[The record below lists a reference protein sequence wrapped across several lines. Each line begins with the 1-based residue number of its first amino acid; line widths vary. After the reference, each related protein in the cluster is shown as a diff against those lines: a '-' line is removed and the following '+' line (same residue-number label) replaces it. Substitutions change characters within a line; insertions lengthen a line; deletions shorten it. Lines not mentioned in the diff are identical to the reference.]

1 LPFIGIVKKQG
12 RFSIT
17 MQWNELTVI
26 SCYIFP
32 NVDDTIYEEFL
43 NELDDGIQEAGKDL
57 IIGGDFNSKSV
68 LWGCKHDN
76 IRGDRLARWC
86 ASRDMI
92 LVNIG
97 NQPTCVRPQGT
108 SIVDVTWSNST
119 VKSRIT
125 QWIVLE
131 DETLS
136 DHKYISF
143 VVITDK
149 NNCTVHRKKKYVRWA
164 YKKFNNDMYKEALE
178 WSCMGQTPEL
188 DVGKAAKLAQ
198 EALTTACDYSM
209 PRAKPIRKDS
219 VYWWNPIIAELRK
232 ACYTARKRW
241 QKAKMDKST
250 NSILEMEEVYR
261 ARKKDLRNEI

>member
-1 LPFIGIVKKQG
+1 
-12 RFSIT
+12 

-43 NELDDGIQEAGKDL
+43 DELDDGIQEAGKDL
-57 IIGGDFNSKSV
+57 IGGDFNSKSV

-136 DHKYISF
+136 DHKYIRSSLLLIRTI
-143 VVITDK
+143 VLYIEKRSTSDGHIK
-149 NNCTVHRKKKYVRWA
+149 NLIMICTKRLWNGVA
-164 YKKFNNDMYKEALE
+164 
-178 WSCMGQTPEL
+178 S
-188 DVGKAAKLAQ
+188 
-198 EALTTACDYSM
+198 
-209 PRAKPIRKDS
+209 DS
-219 VYWWNPIIAELRK
+219 R
-232 ACYTARKRW
+232 
-241 QKAKMDKST
+241 S
-250 NSILEMEEVYR
+250 
-261 ARKKDLRNEI
+261 